1 MSIFS
6 AARAHRSFHDAR
18 LAARARMTKPE
29 LRECPGC
36 GLFQIVPAMAPG
48 LRSNCTRCGTALR
61 ITRVDPLNRHLAL
74 TFAAMVL
81 FIVVWEAM
89 LMKVSAVGIVR
100 ETILESG
107 PRELV
112 ARGLWPIAIAVAFTT
127 AYAPLGKFLA
137 TFYVLIG
144 LKLRRPPPRI
154 RDAFLLSRRLNTWCM
169 LEVLLLGVFVAYT
182 KLGDLVTI
190 ELGPAVYALGLLTVV
205 WVWAEVAFDPHAAW
219 EEIERRGLTHAPMP
233 VDPPLAWRPGAMG
246 CEGCGLVS
254 VPAEGDG
261 HCPRCGSWVH
271 ERKPNSVSRTWAL
284 VVAAIV
290 LYIPAN
296 VYPVLTVIQLGAGEP
311 STIMGG
317 VEELLD
323 SGMYPLAA
331 LVFFASI
338 MVPLFKL
345 LGLGSMLTA
354 TQLGQPGAGASI
366 LIRERT
372 VLYHVVAWIGRWSM
386 VDIFMESLLGALV
399 QFGRAVTIEPGVGA
413 LAFCAVVFITIFAA
427 ETFDPRLMWDAA
439 GRNPHRAPADRPGS
453 GALAPSPS
461 AS

>member
-6 AARAHRSFHDAR
+6 AAGTHRSFHDAR
-18 LAARARMTKPE
+18 LAARARMTKPQ

-48 LRSNCTRCGTALR
+48 LRSSCTRCGTVLR

-81 FIVVWEAM
+81 FTVVWMAM
-89 LMKVSAVGIVR
+89 LMKVSTAGIVR
-100 ETILESG
+100 ETVLESG

-112 ARGLWPIAIAVAFTT
+112 ARGLWPLAIAVAFTT

-137 TFYVLIG
+137 TLYVLIG
-144 LKLRRPPPRI
+144 LKMPRPPPRM
-154 RDAFLLSRRLNTWCM
+154 RDIFLLSRRLNTWCM

-205 WVWAEVAFDPHAAW
+205 WVWAEVAFDPQAVW
-219 EEIERRGLTHAPMP
+219 EEIERRGQTHEPMP

-246 CEGCGLVS
+246 CEGCGLVC
-254 VPAEGDG
+254 VPAETDG
-261 HCPRCGSWVH
+261 HCPRCGSMVH

-284 VVAAIV
+284 VLAAIV

-296 VYPVLTVIQLGAGEP
+296 VYPVLTVMQLGAGMP
-311 STIMGG
+311 STILGG

-323 SGMYPLAA
+323 SRMYPLAA

-345 LGLGSMLTA
+345 LGLGSMLAA
-354 TQLGQPGAGASI
+354 TQLGRPGAGASM

-372 VLYHVVAWIGRWSM
+372 VLYHIVAWIGRWSM

-413 LAFCAVVFITIFAA
+413 LAFCAVVFTTIFAA

-439 GRNPHRAPADRPGS
+439 GRNPHRAPAARPG
-453 GALAPSPS
+453 GATLAPPAS
-461 AS
+461 AT

>member
-1 MSIFS
+1 
-6 AARAHRSFHDAR
+6 
-18 LAARARMTKPE
+18 MTKPQ

-61 ITRVDPLNRHLAL
+61 ITRIDPLNRYLAL

-81 FIVVWEAM
+81 FVVVWMGM
-89 LMKVSAVGIVR
+89 LMKVSAFGIVR
-100 ETILESG
+100 ETFLESG

-137 TFYVLIG
+137 TVYVLVG
-144 LKLRRPPPRI
+144 LKLRHPPPGI
-154 RDAFLLSRRLNTWCM
+154 RDIFLLSRRLNTWCM

-190 ELGPAVYALGLLTVV
+190 ELGPAVYALGVLTVV
-205 WVWAEVAFDPHAAW
+205 WVWGEVAFDPQAVW

-233 VDPPLAWRPGAMG
+233 AEPPLAWKPGAMG
-246 CEGCGLVS
+246 CEGCGLVC
-254 VPAEGDG
+254 VPAETEG

-284 VVAAIV
+284 VLAAIV

-296 VYPVLTVIQLGAGEP
+296 VYPVLTVIQLGAGSP

-323 SGMYPLAA
+323 SHMYPLAA

-345 LGLGSMLTA
+345 LGLGSMLAA
-354 TQLGQPGAGASI
+354 TQFGRPERGASL

-372 VLYHVVAWIGRWSM
+372 VLYHIVAWIGRWSM

-439 GRNPHRAPADRPGS
+439 GRNPHRAPAPRPDGA
-453 GALAPSPS
+453 ALAPSPS
-461 AS
+461 AP

>member
-1 MSIFS
+1 
-6 AARAHRSFHDAR
+6 
-18 LAARARMTKPE
+18 
-29 LRECPGC
+29 
-36 GLFQIVPAMAPG
+36 MAPG
-48 LRSNCTRCGTALR
+48 LRSNCTRCGTVLR

-81 FIVVWEAM
+81 FTVVWMAM

-100 ETILESG
+100 ETFLESG

-112 ARGLWPIAIAVAFTT
+112 ARGLWPLAIAVAFTT

-144 LKLRRPPPRI
+144 LKMRRPPPRI
-154 RDAFLLSRRLNTWCM
+154 RDIFLLSRRLNTWCM

-190 ELGPAVYALGLLTVV
+190 ELGPAVYALGVLTVV
-205 WVWAEVAFDPHAAW
+205 WVWAEVAFDPHVVW

-254 VPAEGDG
+254 VPAETDG
-261 HCPRCGSWVH
+261 HCPRCGSLVH

-284 VVAAIV
+284 VLAAVV

-296 VYPVLTVIQLGAGEP
+296 VYPVLTVMQLGAGEP
-311 STIMGG
+311 STILGG

-354 TQLGQPGAGASI
+354 TQLGRPGAGASV

-372 VLYHVVAWIGRWSM
+372 ALYHIVAWIGRWSM

-439 GRNPHRAPADRPGS
+439 GRNPHRAPAARPDAA
-453 GALAPSPS
+453 ALAPSPS